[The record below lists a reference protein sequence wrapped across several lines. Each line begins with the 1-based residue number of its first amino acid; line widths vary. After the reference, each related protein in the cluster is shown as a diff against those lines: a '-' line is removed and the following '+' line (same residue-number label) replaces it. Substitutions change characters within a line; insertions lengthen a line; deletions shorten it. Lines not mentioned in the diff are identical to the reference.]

1 MMEEDEWMFF
11 NYCDKC
17 QKCTG
22 MNDDDLGNVVQSLTW
37 VKFNNW

>member
-22 MNDDDLGNVVQSLTW
+22 MNDDDLGNVVQSLT
-37 VKFNNW
+37 